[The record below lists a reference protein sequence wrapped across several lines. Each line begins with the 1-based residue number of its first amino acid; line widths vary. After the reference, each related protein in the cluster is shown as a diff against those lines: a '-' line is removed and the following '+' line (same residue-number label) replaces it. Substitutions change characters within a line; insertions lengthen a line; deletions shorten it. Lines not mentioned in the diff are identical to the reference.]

1 LFILS
6 LYFCHLDFFAEKKQ
20 ESESPPAQTAEPPAA
35 AEPNDAP
42 ETPDE
47 RNNYSK

>member
-1 LFILS
+1 MFL
-6 LYFCHLDFFAEKKQ
+6 Q
-20 ESESPPAQTAEPPAA
+20 ESESPPTQTAEPPAA

-42 ETPDE
+42 ETTNK